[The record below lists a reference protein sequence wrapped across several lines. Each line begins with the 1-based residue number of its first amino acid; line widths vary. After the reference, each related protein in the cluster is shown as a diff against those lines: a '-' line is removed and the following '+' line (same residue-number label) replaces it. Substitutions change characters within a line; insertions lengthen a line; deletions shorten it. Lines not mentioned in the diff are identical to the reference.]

1 MDAERV
7 GPLLEA
13 ASRGE
18 RDALDV
24 LVAHYLPR
32 LHAFVRLNMG
42 AGLRAKEASA
52 DIVQSVCRE
61 ALEERDN
68 FVFKGEGPFL
78 SWLTSAALNKMRERA
93 RFHQRQ
99 RRNANREENVENLA
113 EVYGTLLTPS
123 RVAID
128 REEIDRFEQAL
139 DRLPEDERQVI
150 VLARIVGLPHK
161 EIAAHIGRT
170 TRATTSL
177 LGYAMVRLASE
188 MKKSDG

>member
-1 MDAERV
+1 MDADRV
-7 GPLLEA
+7 SPLLDA
-13 ASRGE
+13 ASRG
-18 RDALDV
+18 DKSALDQ

-32 LHAFVRLNMG
+32 LHAFVRVKMG
-42 AGLRAKEASA
+42 AGLRAREGSA

-68 FVFKGEGPFL
+68 FVFKGEAPFL
-78 SWLTSAALNKMRERA
+78 SWLMTAALNKMRERA
-93 RFHQRQ
+93 RFHGRQ
-99 RRNANREENVENLA
+99 RRDVDREEDIEDLA
-113 EVYGTLLTPS
+113 EIYGTLLTPS

-128 REEIDRFEQAL
+128 REEIDRFESAL
-139 DRLPEDERQVI
+139 DRLPDDEREVI

-177 LGYAMVRLASE
+177 LGYAMVRLAKE
-188 MKKSDG
+188 MKNSDG